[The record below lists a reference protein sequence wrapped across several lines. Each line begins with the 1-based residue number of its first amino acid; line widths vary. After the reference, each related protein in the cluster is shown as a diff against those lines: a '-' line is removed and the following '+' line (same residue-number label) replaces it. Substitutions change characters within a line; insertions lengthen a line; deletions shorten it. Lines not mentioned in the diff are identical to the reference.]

1 MIATEQVSGA
11 PSFRSK
17 STLLRNGRVR
27 AAVRRCWPWLRL
39 LVAVGILAAL
49 AWRLGA
55 GAFVA
60 GLRVITVSSLLAAVG
75 IGFLTTLFGA
85 WRWCLVARNLGL
97 PLKLGTAVADCYR
110 SVLLNSVLPAGVLGD
125 VHRAVDH
132 GHRSGDLGR
141 GVRAVVLERFAGQ
154 LALAVAGLGAL
165 MAYPALVTGVL
176 PGRGLVVVVAVLLL
190 AVVALLLARASAA
203 GRRVWA
209 TALRDARRGLFARR
223 AWPGVALLS
232 AATVVGNVALFVVA
246 ARVAGVTAPV
256 AQLFP
261 IMILTLMVMGLPLNV
276 GGWGPREG
284 FSAFA
289 FGAVGL
295 GATAGLTTAVV
306 YGVLSLAACAP
317 GVLVLFRRRP
327 GQGSPGSRAVRYP
340 AKDST
345 RLASSALPLA
355 ADASDGRPITPEVVY
370 AATPSVSR

>member
-1 MIATEQVSGA
+1 MITTAQPPRP

-17 STLLRNGRVR
+17 STLLQNGR
-27 AAVRRCWPWLRL
+27 AAAGVWARRCWPWLRV
-39 LVAVGILAAL
+39 LVAVGILAVL

-60 GLRVITVSSLLAAVG
+60 GLRVITVPSVLAAMG
-75 IGFLTTLFGA
+75 IGFLTTLSGA

-97 PLKLGTAVADCYR
+97 PLKLRTAVADCYR

-132 GHRSGDLGR
+132 GQRSGDLGR

-154 LALAVAGLGAL
+154 VALAVAAVGVLV
-165 MAYPALVTGVL
+165 AYPTLVTAVV
-176 PGRGLVVVVAVLLL
+176 PGRGLAIAAGVLLLVVVALILV
-190 AVVALLLARASAA
+190 RASAA

-209 TALRDARRGLFARR
+209 SALADVRRGLVSRR

-232 AATVVGNVALFVVA
+232 AGTVAGNVGLFVVA
-246 ARVAGVTAPV
+246 ARVAGVTASL
-256 AQLFP
+256 AQLLP
-261 IMILTLMVMGLPLNV
+261 IMVLTLMVMGLPLNV

-289 FGAVGL
+289 FGAIGL

-317 GVLVLFRRRP
+317 GVLVLFRRP
-327 GQGSPGSRAVRYP
+327 GQSSSRTVRYP

-345 RLASSALPLA
+345 KLASSASPLA
-355 ADASDGRPITPEVVY
+355 AEARDGRPTTPDTVY
-370 AATPSVSR
+370 AAMPSVSR

>member
-1 MIATEQVSGA
+1 MSTTVQRAWP

-17 STLLRNGRVR
+17 STLLQNVR
-27 AAVRRCWPWLRL
+27 AGAGGWARRCWPWLRV
-39 LVAVGILAAL
+39 LVALGILAVL
-49 AWRLGA
+49 VERLGA
-55 GAFVA
+55 GAFVD
-60 GLRVITVSSLLAAVG
+60 GLRVITVPAVLAAVG
-75 IGFLTTLFGA
+75 IGFLTTLSGA
-85 WRWCLVARNLGL
+85 WRWCLVARNLDL

-132 GHRSGDLGR
+132 GQRSGDLGR

-154 LALAVAGLGAL
+154 VALAVAAVGVLA
-165 MAYPALVTGVL
+165 AYPGLVTVVL
-176 PGRGLVVVVAVLLL
+176 PGRGLAIGLGVLLL
-190 AVVALLLARASAA
+190 TVVALVLVRASVA

-209 TALRDARRGLFARR
+209 TTLGDVRRGLVSRR
-223 AWPGVALLS
+223 SWPGVALLS
-232 AATVVGNVALFVVA
+232 LGTVAGNVGLFVVA
-246 ARVAGVTAPV
+246 ARVAGVTASL
-256 AQLFP
+256 AQLLP
-261 IMILTLMVMGLPLNV
+261 IMVLTLMVMGLPLNV

-317 GVLVLFRRRP
+317 GVLVLFRRP
-327 GQGSPGSRAVRYP
+327 GQSSSRTVRYP

-345 RLASSALPLA
+345 RLASRALPLA
-355 ADASDGRPITPEVVY
+355 ADASDGRPTTPDAVY
-370 AATPSVSR
+370 AAMPSVSR